1 MASLAF
7 LGTGLIGGA
16 LAQAA
21 AQRGDSVSAWNRT
34 AEKARALAEHGVR
47 AVDSPIAAVQG
58 AERVHVTL
66 SDDAA
71 VDEVLAACGD
81 ALSGKIVIDHTTA
94 SPEGTAR
101 RMQRLAQH
109 GVEFLHAP
117 VFMSPAMAR
126 QARGII
132 LVSGAS
138 ATFERV
144 KPELEKMTGSVEY
157 YGERPE
163 LAAAYKL
170 MGNAMIFAITGG
182 VADVLQIA
190 SAVGI
195 APGDALGL
203 FAKFNPAVTLQYR
216 GAQMARGDYTP
227 GFELTMA
234 RKDARLMIQTAE
246 NAGKRLR
253 SIPALAAWMDE
264 LVAAGHGARDLGV
277 LAIDAVPE
285 RR

>member
-1 MASLAF
+1 
-7 LGTGLIGGA
+7 
-16 LAQAA
+16 
-21 AQRGDSVSAWNRT
+21 
-34 AEKARALAEHGVR
+34 VR
-47 AVDSPIAAVQG
+47 D

-71 VDEVLAACGD
+71 VDQVLAACGD
-81 ALSGKIVIDHTTA
+81 ALAGKIVIDHTTA
-94 SPEGTAR
+94 SPAGTAR
-101 RMQRLAQH
+101 RMQELGAR
-109 GVEFLHAP
+109 GIEFLHAP

-126 QARGII
+126 EARGII
-132 LVSGAS
+132 LVSGPA

-144 KPELEKMTGSVEY
+144 ADALKAMTGSVEY

-170 MGNAMIFAITGG
+170 IGNAMILAITGG

-190 SAVGI
+190 TAVGI
-195 APGDALGL
+195 APGDAMAL
-203 FAKFNPAVTLQYR
+203 FSKFNPAVTLQYR
-216 GAQMARGDYTP
+216 GAAMARGDYAP

-234 RKDARLMIQTAE
+234 RKDARLMIETAE
-246 NAGKRLR
+246 AAGRKLR
-253 SIPALAAWMDE
+253 SLPALAAWMDE
-264 LVAAGHGARDLGV
+264 LIAAGHGARDLGV